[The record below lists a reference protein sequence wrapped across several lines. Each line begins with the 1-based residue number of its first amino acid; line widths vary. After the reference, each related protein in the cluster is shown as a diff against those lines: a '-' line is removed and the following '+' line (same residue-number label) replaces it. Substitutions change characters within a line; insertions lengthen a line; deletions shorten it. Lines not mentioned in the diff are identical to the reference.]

1 VAEIHREN
9 TLSVRRLSSAF
20 EEPVSTVGRWIQM
33 RSRVYAEQ
41 RRRACPVSGDHE
53 VRYVIRSLCQEDR
66 HLTWGYR
73 RIRVLCNRRYGLCL
87 NHKTVH
93 RVMREEGLGR
103 PRVWHRPLRPRRVEK
118 MLPTGRCQSWQVD
131 MTSFQLS
138 CLTTLFLVVV
148 IDCFSRRI
156 VGWTVSRRC
165 RASEWVAAVRM
176 GLEAEGL
183 FTKEHCAGLTLR
195 SDNGPQPCSKKFVE
209 YLGKCGIKGQY
220 TGYDAPDDNAYV
232 ERVIRTIKEEE
243 VWLNSYE
250 TFLEAHEAIERYV
263 DYYNQER
270 IHSALDYRTPN
281 EYAAPSVTLKAA

>member
-1 VAEIHREN
+1 MTEIRQEHG
-9 TLSVRRLSSAF
+9 LSVRRLSSAF
-20 EEPVSTVGRWIQM
+20 EEPVSTVGRWVKI
-33 RSRVYAEQ
+33 RPRGFAE
-41 RRRACPVSGDHE
+41 RRRRTCPVSGDSE
-53 VRYVIRSLCQEDR
+53 VRCMIRALCQEDR

-73 RIRVLCNRRYGLCL
+73 RIRALRKRRYGLCL

-93 RVMREEGLGR
+93 RVMQEEGLGR
-103 PRVWHRPLRPRRVEK
+103 PKVWHRPLRPRRVEK
-118 MLPTGRCQSWQVD
+118 MTPTRPCQGWQID

-156 VGWTVSRRC
+156 VGWTLSSRC
-165 RASEWVAAVRM
+165 RAGEWTAAVRM
-176 GLEAEGL
+176 GLESEGL
-183 FTKEHCAGLTLR
+183 FTKGLCTGLTLR
-195 SDNGPQPCSKKFVE
+195 SDNGAQACSKKFVE
-209 YLGKCGIKGQY
+209 YLGKSGIKGQY

-250 TFLEAHEAIERYV
+250 TLWEAHAAIERYV

-270 IHSALDYRTPN
+270 IHSALGYRTPN
-281 EYAAPSVTLKAA
+281 EYAATSVTQKAA